1 MIRAPA
7 VAGKFYPNNPGEL
20 IRQIQK
26 FVHAENDAPA
36 LPVRACLVP
45 HAGYIYSGRVAGAV
59 YSRVALP
66 QRIVIL
72 GVRHFPHG
80 ADAAIVSE
88 GAWRTPLGHAQIDSD
103 LANKISR
110 ACPSLREDSIAHHRE
125 HSLEVQLP
133 FLQVLQPKFTFV
145 PIALGTHDYA
155 ALVTVGEA
163 LGKILALEPDV
174 LLLTTSDFNHYE
186 DDATTR
192 RKDALAIEKILQF
205 DPSGLFE
212 VCRNAKI
219 SMCGLGPAVAMLTA
233 LNNIHSNRAELLKY
247 ATSADTSGETSAV
260 VGYAGFLFR

>member
-7 VAGKFYPNNPGEL
+7 VAGTFYPNNPGEL

-26 FVHAENDAPA
+26 FVRAENYAPA

-45 HAGYIYSGRVAGAV
+45 HAGYSYSGHVASAV

-80 ADAAIVSE
+80 ADGAIVSE

-110 ACPSLREDSIAHHRE
+110 ACPFLREDSIAHHRE

-155 ALVTVGEA
+155 ALVIVGEA
-163 LGKILALEPDV
+163 LGKILAFEPDV

-219 SMCGLGPAVAMLTA
+219 SMCGLGPVVAMLTA
-233 LNNIHSNRAELLKY
+233 LNSIHSNRAELLKY
-247 ATSADTSGETSAV
+247 ATSADISGDTSAV